1 MKEHFINLFE
11 YNDWANRKIFYVLRD
26 AAQSP
31 KKILDILSHII
42 LSQETWLGRVKGDYT
57 NSFWENV
64 ELSDLKKRSEINSK
78 DWLQILS
85 DLDEK
90 DLDKKYTYHNTKGAR
105 FETSLKDIITHL
117 INHSSYHRAQI
128 NLLLRQNNVEPAI
141 TDYIYYTRR

>member
-26 AAQSP
+26 ITQPP
-31 KKILDILSHII
+31 KSILDILSHII
-42 LSQETWLGRVKGDYT
+42 LSQETWLGRIKGEYT

-64 ELSDLKKRSEINSK
+64 ALSDLEKRSQTSTE
-78 DWLQILS
+78 DWLRLLNDS
-85 DLDEK
+85 DEI
-90 DLDKKYTYHNTKGAR
+90 DLDKKYAYHNTKGAR

-117 INHSSYHRAQI
+117 INHSTYHRAQI
-128 NLLLRQNNVEPAI
+128 NLLLRQNNIEPAI